1 MSNIKKP
8 GFRARLKAL
17 ELMAHPPLMEVARI
31 EAIEK
36 AIQELY
42 DKYEVIEKELIEP
55 LQRLQRESKSDD
67 I

>member
-1 MSNIKKP
+1 MSKMKKP

-17 ELMAHPPLMEVARI
+17 ELMAHPPIMEESRI

-42 DKYEVIEKELIEP
+42 DKYEIIEKELIKP
-55 LQRLQRESKSDD
+55 LQELQRQSKSDD

>member
-17 ELMAHPPLMEVARI
+17 ETIAGMKLAEGARI
-31 EAIEK
+31 ETIEK

-55 LQRLQRESKSDD
+55 LQRLQRESKSD
-67 I
+67 